1 MYEALMYE
9 GLELTRCDGC
19 GSRQWCA
26 VEGAAWCWK
35 CCPAAVDEAQAVA
48 RAARLQREQVARLEA
63 DARWVDR
70 YLPPPE
76 SAPIG
81 PVVPCG
87 AVHW

>member
-1 MYEALMYE
+1 MYEALMHE

-26 VEGAAWCWK
+26 VEGTAWCRK
-35 CCPAAVDEAQAVA
+35 CCPAAVEEAQNVA
-48 RAARLQREQVARLEA
+48 RGARLHREQVARLEA
-63 DARWVDR
+63 DARWVER

-76 SAPIG
+76 NAPIDHL
-81 PVVPCG
+81 VSCR